1 MTTICSAPNA
11 RTRNDAGQSTHQWRQ
26 WRVTVGMEQAINAKP
41 GHCKYCQEELR
52 STLWGGKEYCSIRCR
67 HAANDALR
75 KSKEAKQVRIKSRR
89 CAECLHP
96 FEPKPQQLY
105 CGVACRRRS
114 ERRNR
119 ERMYLAS
126 KCKINHTSCE
136 WLTPQIK
143 PEKEEMTKNC
153 VFCDNEFTP
162 GGRNR
167 YYCSDECKSWDDD
180 ATGMERLKAEQEAK
194 AKTKARTARSLS
206 DLSSGK
212 VAAAPIRTT
221 VRKERRLPGL

>member
-1 MTTICSAPNA
+1 
-11 RTRNDAGQSTHQWRQ
+11 
-26 WRVTVGMEQAINAKP
+26 MEQAINAKP
-41 GHCKYCQEELR
+41 GHCKYCQEKLR
-52 STLWGGKEYCSIRCR
+52 PTTLWGGKEYCSIRCR
-67 HAANDALR
+67 QAANDALR
-75 KSKEAKQVRIKSRR
+75 KSKEPKQVRIKSRR

-105 CGVACRRRS
+105 CGVTCRRRS
-114 ERRNR
+114 ARRNKERRHLTRNH
-119 ERMYLAS
+119 LACDTSS
-126 KCKINHTSCE
+126 KA
-136 WLTPQIK
+136 TPK

-206 DLSSGK
+206 DLASGK

-221 VRKERRLPGL
+221 ARKERRLPGL